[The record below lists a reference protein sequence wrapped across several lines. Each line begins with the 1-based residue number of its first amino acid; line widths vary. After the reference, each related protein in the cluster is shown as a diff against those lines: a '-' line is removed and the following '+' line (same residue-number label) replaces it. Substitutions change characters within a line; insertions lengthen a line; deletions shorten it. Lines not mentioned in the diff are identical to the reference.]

1 MYRWHLQ
8 PLLLKLLGTNLACE
22 ELAALTGS
30 PPSPPPDADPPP
42 TESSA
47 AGQEQVVPFLLYVS
61 LSIPAAINSFLI
73 LCIDLG
79 TEIGP
84 ALSFAW
90 EAAEVS

>member
-1 MYRWHLQ
+1 M
-8 PLLLKLLGTNLACE
+8 
-22 ELAALTGS
+22 
-30 PPSPPPDADPPP
+30 
-42 TESSA
+42 
-47 AGQEQVVPFLLYVS
+47 VPFLLYVT

-90 EAAEVS
+90 EAAEVGVLQECMQDTV

>member
-1 MYRWHLQ
+1 MSYD
-8 PLLLKLLGTNLACE
+8 T
-22 ELAALTGS
+22 T
-30 PPSPPPDADPPP
+30 
-42 TESSA
+42 
-47 AGQEQVVPFLLYVS
+47 QVVPFLLYVT

-90 EAAEVS
+90 EAAEVGVLQECMQDTV